1 MTILSFPGKQ
11 NQAPTSRDLLEA
23 ALAPDLLLGMP
34 HLTPHG
40 LSETW
45 LMKELGHRH
54 WLLLARELGM
64 TDADFRSEAGQE
76 VYAAIC
82 ATSLKGA
89 RFGMCRANSVLS
101 IHSSLSPAGKMQAVS
116 HHTLLCDGAVVGRVE
131 LLSTFVFREK
141 AHDNTSIARI
151 PMPQFGNGVEGVLG
165 ADLSRIAKGLRK
177 GHLSQHP
184 SYALQE
190 KSLPRVY
197 RFRPSDRLEF
207 NGAGL
212 FYCAYFQAVAD
223 RALAELLPDA
233 LHGMAVTDRDVFF
246 WGNINPGDELTVS
259 VVPGPGGVPPVCKS
273 EILAPGQKKIAD
285 VYLRTASRS

>member
-1 MTILSFPGKQ
+1 MSVLSFPENKTFHP
-11 NQAPTSRDLLEA
+11 ASRDLLEA

-64 TDADFRSEAGQE
+64 TDADFRSQAGEE

-89 RFGMCRANSVLS
+89 RFGMCRANGVLS
-101 IHSSLSPAGKMQAVS
+101 IHSSLSPTGRMQATS
-116 HHTLLCDGAVVGRVE
+116 HHTLICDGSAVGRVE

-141 AHDNTSIARI
+141 AEDNNSIARI
-151 PMPQFGNGVEGVLG
+151 PMPQIGTGAEGVLG
-165 ADLSRIAKGLRK
+165 ADLSLIAKGLRK
-177 GHLSQHP
+177 GLLTEHP
-184 SYALQE
+184 SFTLQRQ
-190 KSLPRVY
+190 SLPPVY
-197 RFRPSDRLEF
+197 SFRPSDRLEF

-223 RALAELLPDA
+223 RALAELFPEA
-233 LHGMAVTDRDVFF
+233 LQGTAVTDRDVFF

-259 VVPGPGGVPPVCKS
+259 VVPGAGGMLPVCKC
-273 EILAPGQKKIAD
+273 EIRAPGQKKIAD
-285 VYLRTASRS
+285 VYLRTANRS